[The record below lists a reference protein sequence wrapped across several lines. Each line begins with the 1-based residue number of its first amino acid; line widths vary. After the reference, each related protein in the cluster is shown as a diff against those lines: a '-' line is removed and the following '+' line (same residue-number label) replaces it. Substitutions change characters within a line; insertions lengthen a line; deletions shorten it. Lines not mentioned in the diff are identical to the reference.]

1 MDVTFQMRL
10 ISRFDQANVNTRIRP
25 EEGAA
30 SSQFIGDRDSI
41 CPTRRMSASKASK
54 PDAEFHGVG
63 IIAPPANDRESEIS
77 SAPHK
82 DAQIQEVRLKALT
95 RRQAVRSCFAPL

>member
-1 MDVTFQMRL
+1 MRL

-25 EEGAA
+25 EEGRGVIAVA
-30 SSQFIGDRDSI
+30 SVIETGF

-63 IIAPPANDRESEIS
+63 IIAPPANDRRIRD
-77 SAPHK
+77 K
-82 DAQIQEVRLKALT
+82 
-95 RRQAVRSCFAPL
+95 